1 MDQSR
6 NYIIERLKQ
15 KPVSISEFNYDNLK
29 APPISCMFAPQDISR
44 LNQIA
49 TSLRLAGRPKDKY
62 KMIDEIMNARG
73 FVKLASGTNRIVYRP
88 LEDNSFVVKVA
99 IDSVGIKD
107 SPREYANQF
116 IFKPFVTK
124 VFEVTPCGTLGVFE
138 RVIPITSREEY
149 LSVASDIY
157 TMINEWFIGEYVLE
171 DIGTEFFMNTGIRK
185 GFGPVIIDFPYV
197 YKLDGNKLFCK
208 GIDKTSPTGY
218 CEGIIDYDAG
228 FNHLYC
234 TKCGTRYR
242 AKELEEFIKDNKII
256 VKSEGERKM
265 KIRTVGG
272 TKKNINKV
280 NENPVVKED
289 AKSMPSKP
297 LNGRDEKMSN
307 RKMKEE
313 GKKGEKTDKSE
324 KKEVISPISFN
335 ESLKKKTLTIDDFD
349 KKLEELLEIMNNV
362 SDEEHK
368 EISLELTFALK
379 DIFKDALNLA
389 KDDLLNDVI
398 EDEEFLDKLSKE
410 KVEKIIKVLRAKF
423 GFSDSDEIKD
433 IKFFTGNITNIKD
446 IFQDRQPGKILVLND
461 INGDYLTIGGSI
473 IAVDLVDDKSLDSLS
488 IVSTQWLNNV
498 LKELSSKESEDDS
511 EEEVCDVE
519 TKEIPTGVMSPSM
532 SVNGVPVNDEETE

>member
-6 NYIIERLKQ
+6 NYIIERMKQ

-29 APPISCMFAPQDISR
+29 APPISCMFSPQDISR

-49 TSLRLAGRPKDKY
+49 TSLRLSGRPKDKY
-62 KMIDEIMNARG
+62 KMIDEIMTTRG

-157 TMINEWFIGEYVLE
+157 TMLNEWFIGEYVLE

-256 VKSEGERKM
+256 VKSKGERKM

-272 TKKNINKV
+272 TKKNVKV
-280 NENPVVKED
+280 EENPVVKED
-289 AKSMPSKP
+289 VKSMPSKP

-313 GKKGEKTDKSE
+313 EKKAEKTIDKSE

-349 KKLEELLEIMNNV
+349 KKLEELLEIMDNV
-362 SDEEHK
+362 SKEDHK
-368 EISLELTFALK
+368 EISLKMTIALK
-379 DIFKDALNLA
+379 DMFKGALDSA
-389 KDDLLNDVI
+389 KSEFLDTII
-398 EDEEFLDKLSKE
+398 EDESFLDKLSKD
-410 KVEKIIKVLRAKF
+410 KVKKFIEILKDKF
-423 GFSDSDEIKD
+423 GYSDSDEIKD

-461 INGDYLTIGGSI
+461 TNGDYLTIDGNI
-473 IAVDLVDDKSLDSLS
+473 IAIDLIDEKSLDSLS

-498 LKELSSKESEDDS
+498 LKELNSKESEDDS
-511 EEEVCDVE
+511 EEEV
-519 TKEIPTGVMSPSM
+519 KEIPTGMMSPSM

>member
-29 APPISCMFAPQDISR
+29 APPISCMFTPQDISR
-44 LNQIA
+44 LNEIA
-49 TSLRLAGRPKDKY
+49 TSVRLSGRPKDKY
-62 KMIDEIMNARG
+62 KMIDSIMNARG

-99 IDSVGIKD
+99 IDSVGVKD
-107 SPREYANQF
+107 SPREYVNQF

-149 LSVASDIY
+149 LSIASDIY
-157 TMINEWFIGEYVLE
+157 TMLNEWFIGEYVLE

-208 GIDKTSPTGY
+208 GIDRFSPTGY

-242 AKELEEFIKDNKII
+242 AKQLEEYIKDDKII

-265 KIRTVGG
+265 RIRTVGG
-272 TKKNINKV
+272 TKKNVKV
-280 NENPVVKED
+280 EENPVVKED
-289 AKSMPSKP
+289 VKSMPSKP

-307 RKMKEE
+307 RKLKEE
-313 GKKGEKTDKSE
+313 KKSSDNKEE
-324 KKEVISPISFN
+324 VKEVICPISFN
-335 ESLKKKTLTIDDFD
+335 ESLKKPSMEDFN
-349 KKLEELLEIMNNV
+349 KKLEELLVIMKSV
-362 SDEEHK
+362 SEEDHK
-368 EISLELTFALK
+368 KISIELTHALK
-379 DIFKDALNLA
+379 DIFKDALDEAKNEESNDILA
-389 KDDLLNDVI
+389 KFEDD
-398 EDEEFLDKLSKE
+398 EFLSKLSKD
-410 KVEKIIKVLRAKF
+410 KVKKIIKLLKTKF
-423 GFSDSDEIKD
+423 GFSDSDEFND
-433 IKFFTGNITNIKD
+433 INFFTGNIINIKD

-461 INGDYLTIGGSI
+461 TNGDYLTIDGNI
-473 IAVDLVDDKSLDSLS
+473 IAVDLIDEKSLDSLS
-488 IVSTQWLNNV
+488 VVSTHWLNEV
-498 LKELSSKESEDDS
+498 LKELNSKESEDEA
-511 EEEVCDVE
+511 EEEVSSDVD
-519 TKEIPTGVMSPSM
+519 TKEIPTGVMPPSM
-532 SVNGVPVNDEETE
+532 SVNGVPVNEETE

>member
-6 NYIIERLKQ
+6 NYIIERMKR

-29 APPISCMFAPQDISR
+29 APPISCMFTPQDISR

-62 KMIDEIMNARG
+62 KMIDEIMTARG

-256 VKSEGERKM
+256 VKSKGERKM

-272 TKKNINKV
+272 TKKNVKV
-280 NENPVVKED
+280 EENPVVKED
-289 AKSMPSKP
+289 VKSMPSKP

-313 GKKGEKTDKSE
+313 EKKAEKNDKSE

-349 KKLEELLEIMNNV
+349 KKLEELLEIMDNV
-362 SDEEHK
+362 SKEDHK
-368 EISLELTFALK
+368 EISLKMTIALK
-379 DIFKDALNLA
+379 DMFKSALDSA
-389 KDDLLNDVI
+389 KSEFLDSII
-398 EDEEFLDKLSKE
+398 EDEVFLDKLSKD
-410 KVEKIIKVLRAKF
+410 KVKKFIEILKDKF
-423 GFSDSDEIKD
+423 GYSDSDEIKD

-461 INGDYLTIGGSI
+461 TNGDYLTIDGNI
-473 IAVDLVDDKSLDSLS
+473 IAIDLIDEKSLDSLS
-488 IVSTQWLNNV
+488 IVSTQWLNDV
-498 LKELSSKESEDDS
+498 LKELNTKESEDDS
-511 EEEVCDVE
+511 EEEV
-519 TKEIPTGVMSPSM
+519 KEIPTGMMSPSM

>member
-6 NYIIERLKQ
+6 NYIIERMKQ

-29 APPISCMFAPQDISR
+29 APPISCMFTPQDISR

-49 TSLRLAGRPKDKY
+49 TSLRLSGRPKDKY
-62 KMIDEIMNARG
+62 KMIDEIMTTRG

-256 VKSEGERKM
+256 VKSKGERKM

-272 TKKNINKV
+272 TKKNVKV
-280 NENPVVKED
+280 EENPVVKED
-289 AKSMPSKP
+289 VKSMPSKP

-313 GKKGEKTDKSE
+313 EKKAEKTIDKSE

-349 KKLEELLEIMNNV
+349 KKLEELLEIMDNV
-362 SDEEHK
+362 SKEDHK
-368 EISLELTFALK
+368 EISLKMTIALK
-379 DIFKDALNLA
+379 DMFKGALDSA
-389 KDDLLNDVI
+389 KSEFLDSII
-398 EDEEFLDKLSKE
+398 EDEVFLDKLSKD
-410 KVEKIIKVLRAKF
+410 KVKKFIEILKDKF
-423 GFSDSDEIKD
+423 GYSDSDEIKD

-461 INGDYLTIGGSI
+461 TNGDYLTIDGNI
-473 IAVDLVDDKSLDSLS
+473 IAIDLIDEKSLDSLS

-498 LKELSSKESEDDS
+498 LKELNSKESEDDS
-511 EEEVCDVE
+511 EEEV
-519 TKEIPTGVMSPSM
+519 KEIPTGMMSPSM